1 MIRKMIKI
9 QYCPFKRDLPLI
21 VSARDQGENSN
32 QNSFDLKSGQL
43 ANTHYLFLLTLGH
56 FSKILRHFCRI
67 LAKISQILY
76 HFSQFLRHFPQF
88 LAKTDQILHH
98 FSEILAKICQILR
111 HFSEI

>member
-1 MIRKMIKI
+1 MIREMIKT
-9 QYCPFKRDLPLI
+9 QYYPFKRDLPLI
-21 VSARDQGENSN
+21 VTARDQGENSN

-67 LAKISQILY
+67 LAKISK
-76 HFSQFLRHFPQF
+76 FLRHFPQF
-88 LAKTDQILHH
+88 LAKIDQILHH